1 MLKWSVCQKDN
12 IIMIK
17 LTIELQK
24 PWNTEVITKKK
35 RNQIDYYSGEFQGP
49 FLGNRI
55 VAVQNMI

>member
-1 MLKWSVCQKDN
+1 MLKWSVCQEDS

-24 PWNTEVITKKK
+24 PRDTKATTKKK
-35 RNQIDYYSGEFQGP
+35 RNQIDYYSGEFQDP

-55 VAVQNMI
+55 AAVQNMI

>member
-1 MLKWSVCQKDN
+1 MLKWSVCQEDT

-24 PWNTEVITKKK
+24 PWKTEVTTKKK
-35 RNQIDYYSGEFQGP
+35 RNQMDYYSWEFQGP

-55 VAVQNMI
+55 AAVQNMI